1 MAEYK
6 DLNLREDVILM
17 MTSIALKDLANELNI
32 FMMSGTQLNEKWK
45 DYKGIRDYNLIRGS
59 KAIADKIDV
68 GGISL
73 PLTEEEHKAMDSV
86 ARKLGK
92 DLPTQ
97 VQDMYKIR
105 RGKYNRVRIWSKVD
119 LGTCRTEDLFLTDLN
134 GNVIDLVTNQY
145 LFKDEI
151 NSIINKTDVKE
162 KPIERKEEVVKPKYD
177 LASLI

>member
-1 MAEYK
+1 M
-6 DLNLREDVILM
+6 VILM
-17 MTSIALKDLANELNI
+17 MTSIALKDLANELNV

-45 DYKGIRDYNLIRGS
+45 EYKGIRDYNLIRGS

-73 PLTEEEHKAMDSV
+73 PLTEEEHEMIDPI

-119 LGTCRTEDLFLTDLN
+119 LGTCRTEDLFLTDTT
-134 GNVIDLVTNQY
+134 GNLIDIVINKY
-145 LFKDEI
+145 LFKDELG
-151 NSIINKTDVKE
+151 SIINKE
-162 KPIERKEEVVKPKYD
+162 QIERKEENSNEIKELKERTVEKKVTIQD
-177 LASLI
+177 LL

>member
-1 MAEYK
+1 
-6 DLNLREDVILM
+6 M

-73 PLTEEEHKAMDSV
+73 PLTEEEHQIADPI

-119 LGTCRTEDLFLTDLN
+119 LGTCRTEDLFLTDSN
-134 GNVIDLVTNQY
+134 NNPIEIVKNQY
-145 LFKDEI
+145 LFQDEL
-151 NSIINKTDVKE
+151 NSIISK
-162 KPIERKEEVVKPKYD
+162 IERKENQQNNTIKKESLAD
-177 LASLI
+177 LL